1 MFDFVFQM
9 KHIEN
14 LDDPRT
20 KDDNNQHKK
29 VRIKWNGKHSTRM
42 CRWFISIS
50 WNSGQEGV

>member
-9 KHIEN
+9 THIEN
-14 LDDPRT
+14 LDDPRS

-42 CRWFISIS
+42 CRWFISMS